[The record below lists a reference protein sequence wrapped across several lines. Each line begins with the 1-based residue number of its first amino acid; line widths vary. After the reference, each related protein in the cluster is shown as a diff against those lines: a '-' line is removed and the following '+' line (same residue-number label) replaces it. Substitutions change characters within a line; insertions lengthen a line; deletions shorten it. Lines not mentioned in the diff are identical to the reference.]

1 MESSGRTFRVEI
13 SCDST
18 AKAVAY
24 TPTKKSRDHADLVGI
39 GRFNRRRFSNR
50 MLTRLLSPKSRICC
64 RQQCLIVVVAQI
76 AKETADSTK
85 RLAQEKIGGV
95 VCLRRGIAVSTHKL
109 KLGIPT
115 AQDTG
120 RCKKIHGRAGDPFL
134 DELHIEDRLAI
145 GDERAIDR
153 EIEAPDQPAKI
164 ARRPAQLLTL
174 HRHVWHTNSRAESI
188 HSGRPRFPQT
198 ARWFQHRVVD
208 FLELHAR
215 AAHPDQGNE

>member
-64 RQQCLIVVVAQI
+64 RQHCLIVVVAQI
-76 AKETADSTK
+76 AKETADSTE
-85 RLAQEKIGGV
+85 RLAQEKTGGV
-95 VCLRRGIAVSTHKL
+95 VCLRRGIAVSPREL

-115 AQDTG
+115 AQYAG
-120 RCKKIHGRAGDPFL
+120 RCKKVHGRAGEPFL
-134 DELHIEDRLAI
+134 DELHIEDRLPI

-153 EIEAPDQPAKI
+153 DVKTPNQA
-164 ARRPAQLLTL
+164 
-174 HRHVWHTNSRAESI
+174 S
-188 HSGRPRFPQT
+188 
-198 ARWFQHRVVD
+198 
-208 FLELHAR
+208 ELIR
-215 AAHPDQGNE
+215 KGT